1 MIPLT
6 PTAKNTLEQN
16 TSVTYGSSL
25 VFEYNMNSMVDGI
38 TVTGAT
44 ITKTDS
50 SGATYTPFKKLFPV
64 DSIIKPFRPVGAGL
78 KYAISGD
85 VDSGWKNPKSLNY
98 TPNFRVYYPGVD
110 TWYKY
115 YVSAQSTG
123 LDVTVSYPKTILTN
137 KIVARFEL
145 AHSTPT
151 TWTIYGNGTA
161 LASGTN
167 SDIVP
172 FTTTTTVN
180 SVTTTKKNYDSGTVT
195 IYYNGTSWVKTEPST
210 ISSPVSLT
218 STRITTGAVSGKY
231 IGLIELSPKWVV
243 DATEHLVSFNI
254 SKESSTSSEDL
265 MPVGKISANSVSM
278 SLVSYES
285 TRKLVSFDKTMTM
298 SSNKI
303 YLYKQMEIKPY
314 IKLYNSAGSLTDS
327 SGSYDRIP
335 QGIFYGDTW
344 SFSEYGEISLNA
356 LDGAKILQE
365 TVATKLLCENFS
377 ATAIIRRLLDSIGFT
392 NYKFNIKDTD
402 KSIITPTYWWTENNK
417 TVWECLQELCRDT
430 QMTAVFSY
438 DNVLNFYSREWIFDS
453 TRDSNWDFRSET
465 SGSNLSNI
473 LSFNKNDLPSANQVK
488 VFWNSV
494 LTSNY
499 IQSAQAPWVSDSYFL
514 AAFTLNQNILTS
526 HTAGQYMHL
535 SPAVVN
541 EEELGITAYNYT
553 GYLAVGSEII
563 EYDAVQFQYDDQ
575 NGVRQFVDL
584 ISKTDNNKYLGI
596 SQQGTLK
603 PSGKYRIKAR
613 GAFGTP
619 VSNHYIDAQDIVDSW
634 SGYQVAWT

>member
-6 PTAKNTLEQN
+6 TTAKNTLEQN
-16 TSVTYGSSL
+16 TSVTYGSS
-25 VFEYNMNSMVDGI
+25 VIFEYNMNSMVDGI

-50 SGATYTPFKKLFPV
+50 SGASYTPFKKLFPV

-85 VDSGWKNPKSLNY
+85 VESGWKNPKSLNY

-115 YVSAQSTG
+115 YVSAQSAG
-123 LDVTVSYPKTILTN
+123 LEVIVTYPKPILTN
-137 KIVARFEL
+137 KIVAKFEL

-172 FTTTTTVN
+172 FTTGG
-180 SVTTTKKNYDSGTVT
+180 SKNYNAGTVT

-210 ISSPVSLT
+210 ISAPVSLT
-218 STRITTGAVSGKY
+218 STKITTGAVSGKY
-231 IGLIELSPKWVV
+231 IGLIELSPKWYL
-243 DATEHLVSFNI
+243 DATDHLVSFSI

-285 TRKLVSFDKTMTM
+285 TRKLISFDKTMTM
-298 SSNKI
+298 SSSKI

-314 IKLYNSAGSLTDS
+314 IKLYNSGGSLTDS
-327 SGSYDRIP
+327 LGAYDRIP

-356 LDGAKILQE
+356 LDGAKLLQE

-377 ATAIIRRLLDSIGFT
+377 ATAIIRRLLDSVGFT
-392 NYKFNIKDTD
+392 NYKFNVKDTD
-402 KSIITPTYWWTENNK
+402 TSIITPTYWWTESNK
-417 TVWECLQELCRDT
+417 TVWDCLQELCRDT

-438 DNVLNFYSREWIFDS
+438 DNVLNFYSREWIFDAARS
-453 TRDSNWDFRSET
+453 SNWDFRSET

-563 EYDAVQFQYDDQ
+563 EYDAVNFEYVDL
-575 NGVRQFVDL
+575 NGTKQFVDL
-584 ISKTDNNKYLGI
+584 ISKTDNNKYLGL

-603 PSGKYRIKAR
+603 PSGKYRIKTR
-613 GAFGTP
+613 GAFGTKP
-619 VSNHYIDAQDIVDSW
+619 DNHYIDAQDIVDSW

>member
-38 TVTGAT
+38 TVAGAT

-64 DSIIKPFRPVGAGL
+64 DSIIKPFRPVGSGL

-115 YVSAQSTG
+115 YVSAKG
-123 LDVTVSYPKTILTN
+123 AGIDVTVTYPKTILTN
-137 KIVARFEL
+137 KIVAKFEL

-151 TWTIYGNGTA
+151 TWTIYGNGSV

-167 SDIVP
+167 TDIVP

-180 SVTTTKKNYDSGTVT
+180 SVSVVNKNYNSGTVT
-195 IYYNGTSWVKTEPST
+195 IYYNGTSWVKTEPATVSA
-210 ISSPVSLT
+210 PVSLT

-243 DATEHLVSFNI
+243 DATDHLLSFNI
-254 SKESSTSSEDL
+254 AKESSTSSEDL

-278 SLVSYES
+278 SLISYES

-298 SSNKI
+298 SSSKI

-314 IKLYNSAGSLTDS
+314 IKLYNSGGVLTDS
-327 SGSYDRIP
+327 LGTYDKIP
-335 QGIFYGDTW
+335 QGIFYADTW
-344 SFSEYGEISLNA
+344 SFSEYGDISLNA

-365 TVATKLLCENFS
+365 TIATKLLCENFS

-392 NYKFNIKDTD
+392 NYKFNVKDTD
-402 KSIITPTYWWTENNK
+402 KSIITPTYWWTESNK
-417 TVWECLQELCRDT
+417 TVWDCLQELCRDT

-438 DNVLNFYSREWIFDS
+438 DNVLNFYSREWIFDAA
-453 TRDSNWDFRSET
+453 RDSNWDFRSET
-465 SGSNLSNI
+465 SGANLSNI
-473 LSFNKNDLPSANQVK
+473 LSFDKSDLPSANQVK

-514 AAFTLNQNILTS
+514 AAFTLNQNLLTS
-526 HTAGQYMHL
+526 HTAGQYMYL

-553 GYLAVGSEII
+553 GYLAVGSEIV
-563 EYDAVQFQYDDQ
+563 EYDAVNFEYVDS
-575 NGVRQFVDL
+575 NGTKQFVDL
-584 ISKTDNNKYLGI
+584 ISKTDNNKYLGLG
-596 SQQGTLK
+596 QQGTLK
-603 PSGKYRIKAR
+603 PSGKYRIKTR

-619 VSNHYIDAQDIVDSW
+619 ISNHYIDAQDIVNSW
-634 SGYQVAWT
+634 NGYQVAWT

>member
-6 PTAKNTLEQN
+6 TTAKNTLEQN
-16 TSVTYGSSL
+16 TSVTYGTSL

-44 ITKTDS
+44 ISKIDS

-85 VDSGWKNPKSLNY
+85 VDTGWKNPKSLNY
-98 TPNFRVYYPGVD
+98 TPNFRVYYPGAD

-115 YVSAQSTG
+115 YVSTQGLG
-123 LDVTVSYPKTILTN
+123 LDVTVTYPKTILAN
-137 KIVARFEL
+137 KIVAKFEL
-145 AHSTPT
+145 SHSTPP
-151 TWTIYGNGTA
+151 TWTIYGNGSV
-161 LASGTN
+161 LATGTS

-172 FTTTTTVN
+172 FTTGVN
-180 SVTTTKKNYDSGTVT
+180 KNYNAGTLT
-195 IYYNGTSWVKTEPST
+195 IYYNGTSWTTTEPASPAT
-210 ISSPVSLT
+210 PVSLT
-218 STRITTGAVSGKY
+218 STKITAGGVSGKY
-231 IGLIELSPKWVV
+231 IGLIELSPRWYL
-243 DATEHLVSFNI
+243 DATDHLVSFNI

-265 MPVGKISANSVSM
+265 MPVGKISANSIDM

-285 TRKLVSFDKTMTM
+285 TRKMVSFDKTMSL
-298 SSNKI
+298 SSDKV
-303 YLYKQMEIKPY
+303 YLYKQMEIRPY
-314 IKLYNSAGSLTDS
+314 IKLYNSGGLLTDS
-327 SGSYDRIP
+327 LGSYDKIP
-335 QGIFYGDTW
+335 QGVFYGDTW
-344 SFSEYGEISLNA
+344 SFSEFGEISLTA

-365 TVATKLLCENFS
+365 TIATKLLCENFS

-402 KSIITPTYWWTENNK
+402 KSIITPTYWWTDSNK
-417 TVWECLQELCRDT
+417 TVWDCLQELCRDT

-453 TRDSNWDFRSET
+453 TRDAHWSFRSDA

-473 LSFNKNDLPSANQVK
+473 LSFSKNDLPSANQVK

-584 ISKTDNNKYLGI
+584 ISKTDNNKYLGL
-596 SQQGTLK
+596 SKQGTLK
-603 PSGKYRIKAR
+603 PSGKYRIKTR
-613 GAFGTP
+613 GAFNTP

>member
-1 MIPLT
+1 MIPLSL
-6 PTAKNTLEQN
+6 TAKNTIEQN
-16 TSVTYGSSL
+16 TSVTYRTSL
-25 VFEYNMNSMVDGI
+25 VFEYNMNSMIDGI

-85 VDSGWKNPKSLNY
+85 VDSGWKNPKSLDY

-123 LDVTVSYPKTILTN
+123 LDVTATYPKTILTN
-137 KIVARFEL
+137 KIVAKFEL

-151 TWTIYGNGTA
+151 TWTIYGNGSV

-167 SDIVP
+167 ADIIP
-172 FTTTTTVN
+172 FTT
-180 SVTTTKKNYDSGTVT
+180 SGSKNYNAGTVT

-218 STRITTGAVSGKY
+218 STKITTGAVSGKY

-254 SKESSTSSEDL
+254 AKESSTSSEDL
-265 MPVGKISANSVSM
+265 MPVGKISANSISM
-278 SLVSYES
+278 SLIAYEA
-285 TRKLVSFDKTMTM
+285 TRKMMSFDKTMNL
-298 SSNKI
+298 SSDKI

-314 IKLYNSAGSLTDS
+314 IHLYNSGGSLTDS
-327 SGSYDRIP
+327 LGKYDKII
-335 QGIFYGDTW
+335 QGTFYADTW
-344 SFSEYGEISLNA
+344 SFSEYGDISLNA

-377 ATAIIRRLLDSIGFT
+377 ATAIIRRLLDSVGFT

-402 KSIITPTYWWTENNK
+402 KSIITPTYWWTDSNK
-417 TVWECLQELCRDT
+417 TVWDCLQELCRDT

-453 TRDSNWDFRSET
+453 ARTSNWDFRSET
-465 SGSNLSNI
+465 SGANLPNI
-473 LSFNKNDLPSANQVK
+473 LSFDKNDLPSANQIK

-514 AAFTLNQNILTS
+514 AAFTLNQNLLTS
-526 HTAGQYMHL
+526 HTAGQYMYL

-553 GYLAVGSEII
+553 GYLAVGSEIV
-563 EYDAVQFQYDDQ
+563 EYDAVNFEYVDS
-575 NGVRQFVDL
+575 NGTKQFVDL
-584 ISKTDNNKYLGI
+584 ISKTDNNKYLGLGL
-596 SQQGTLK
+596 QGTLK
-603 PSGKYRIKAR
+603 PSGKYRIKTR

-634 SGYQVAWT
+634 NGYQVAWT

>member
-1 MIPLT
+1 MIPLS
-6 PTAKNTLEQN
+6 PTAKDTIEQN
-16 TSVTYGSSL
+16 TSVTYRTSL
-25 VFEYNMNSMVDGI
+25 VFEYNMNSMIDGI

-85 VDSGWKNPKSLNY
+85 VDSGWKNPKSLDY
-98 TPNFRVYYPGVD
+98 APNFRVYYPGAD

-123 LDVTVSYPKTILTN
+123 LDVTATYPKTILTN
-137 KIVARFEL
+137 KIVAKFEL

-151 TWTIYGNGTA
+151 TWTIYGNGSV

-167 SDIVP
+167 TDIVP
-172 FTTTTTVN
+172 FTT
-180 SVTTTKKNYDSGTVT
+180 SGIKNYNAGTVT

-210 ISSPVSLT
+210 ISAPVSLT

-243 DATEHLVSFNI
+243 DATDHLVSFNI

-265 MPVGKISANSVSM
+265 MPVGKISANSISM
-278 SLVSYES
+278 SLISYES
-285 TRKLVSFDKTMTM
+285 TRKMISFDKAMTL
-298 SSNKI
+298 SSSKI
-303 YLYKQMEIKPY
+303 YLYKQMEIRPY
-314 IKLYNSAGSLTDS
+314 IHLYNSGGSLTDS
-327 SGSYDRIP
+327 LGKYDKII
-335 QGIFYGDTW
+335 QGTFYADTW
-344 SFSEYGEISLNA
+344 SFSEYGDISLNA

-377 ATAIIRRLLDSIGFT
+377 ATAIIRRLLDSVGFT

-402 KSIITPTYWWTENNK
+402 KSIITPTYWWTDSNK
-417 TVWECLQELCRDT
+417 TVWDCLQELCRDT

-438 DNVLNFYSREWIFDS
+438 NNVLNFYSREWIFDS
-453 TRDSNWDFRSET
+453 ARTSNWDFRSET
-465 SGSNLSNI
+465 SGANLSNI
-473 LSFNKNDLPSANQVK
+473 LSFDKNDLPSANQVK

-514 AAFTLNQNILTS
+514 AAFTLNQNLLAS
-526 HTAGQYMHL
+526 HTAGQYMYL

-553 GYLAVGSEII
+553 GYLAVGSEIV
-563 EYDAVQFQYDDQ
+563 EYDAVNFEYVDS
-575 NGVRQFVDL
+575 NGTKQFVDL
-584 ISKTDNNKYLGI
+584 ISKTDNNKYLGLG
-596 SQQGTLK
+596 QQGTLK
-603 PSGKYRIKAR
+603 PSGKYRIKTR

-634 SGYQVAWT
+634 NGYQVAWT

>member
-1 MIPLT
+1 MIPLS
-6 PTAKNTLEQN
+6 PTAKDTIEQN
-16 TSVTYGSSL
+16 TSVTYRTSL
-25 VFEYNMNSMVDGI
+25 VFEYNMNSMIDGI

-85 VDSGWKNPKSLNY
+85 VDSGWKNPKSLDY
-98 TPNFRVYYPGVD
+98 TPSFRVYYPGVD

-115 YVSAQSTG
+115 YVSAQGVG
-123 LDVTVSYPKTILTN
+123 LDVTATYPKTILTN
-137 KIVARFEL
+137 KIVAKFEL

-151 TWTIYGNGTA
+151 TWTIYGNGSV

-167 SDIVP
+167 TDIIP
-172 FTTTTTVN
+172 FTT
-180 SVTTTKKNYDSGTVT
+180 SGSKNYNAGTVT

-254 SKESSTSSEDL
+254 AKESSTSSEDL
-265 MPVGKISANSVSM
+265 MPVGKISANSISM
-278 SLVSYES
+278 SLISYES
-285 TRKLVSFDKTMTM
+285 TRKMISFDKVMTL
-298 SSNKI
+298 SSDKI

-314 IKLYNSAGSLTDS
+314 IHLYNSGGSLTDS
-327 SGSYDRIP
+327 LGKYDKII
-335 QGIFYGDTW
+335 QGTFYADTW
-344 SFSEYGEISLNA
+344 SFSEYGDISLNA

-377 ATAIIRRLLDSIGFT
+377 ATAIIRRLLDSVGFT

-402 KSIITPTYWWTENNK
+402 KSIITPTYWWTDSNK
-417 TVWECLQELCRDT
+417 TVWDCLQELCRDT

-453 TRDSNWDFRSET
+453 ARTSNWDFRSET
-465 SGSNLSNI
+465 SGANLSNI
-473 LSFNKNDLPSANQVK
+473 LSFDKNDLPSANQVK

-514 AAFTLNQNILTS
+514 AAFTLNQNLLTS
-526 HTAGQYMHL
+526 HTAGQYMYL

-563 EYDAVQFQYDDQ
+563 EYDAVNFEYVDS
-575 NGVRQFVDL
+575 NGTKQFVDL
-584 ISKTDNNKYLGI
+584 ISKTDNNKYLGLG
-596 SQQGTLK
+596 QQGTLK
-603 PSGKYRIKAR
+603 PSGKYRIKTR

>member
-6 PTAKNTLEQN
+6 TTAKNTLEQN
-16 TSVTYGSSL
+16 TSVTYGSS
-25 VFEYNMNSMVDGI
+25 VIFEYNMNSMVDGI

-50 SGATYTPFKKLFPV
+50 SGASYTPFKKLFPV

-85 VDSGWKNPKSLNY
+85 VESGWKNPKSLNY

-115 YVSAQSTG
+115 YVSAQSAG
-123 LDVTVSYPKTILTN
+123 LEVIVTYPKPILTN
-137 KIVARFEL
+137 KIVAKFEL

-172 FTTTTTVN
+172 FTTGG
-180 SVTTTKKNYDSGTVT
+180 SKNYNAGTVT

-210 ISSPVSLT
+210 ISAPVSLT
-218 STRITTGAVSGKY
+218 STKITTGAVSGKY
-231 IGLIELSPKWVV
+231 IGLIELSPKWYL
-243 DATEHLVSFNI
+243 DATDHLVSFSI

-285 TRKLVSFDKTMTM
+285 TRKLISFDKTMTM
-298 SSNKI
+298 SSSKI

-314 IKLYNSAGSLTDS
+314 IKLYNSGGSLTDS
-327 SGSYDRIP
+327 SGAYDRIP

-356 LDGAKILQE
+356 LDGAKLLQE

-377 ATAIIRRLLDSIGFT
+377 ATAIIRRLLDSVGFT
-392 NYKFNIKDTD
+392 NYKFNVKDTD
-402 KSIITPTYWWTENNK
+402 TSIITPTYWWTESNK
-417 TVWECLQELCRDT
+417 TVWDCLQELCRDT

-438 DNVLNFYSREWIFDS
+438 DNVLNFYSREWIFDAARS
-453 TRDSNWDFRSET
+453 SNWDFRSET

-563 EYDAVQFQYDDQ
+563 EYDAVNFEYVDL
-575 NGVRQFVDL
+575 NGTKQFVDL
-584 ISKTDNNKYLGI
+584 ISKTDNNKYLGL

-603 PSGKYRIKAR
+603 PSGKYRIKTR
-613 GAFGTP
+613 GAFGTKP
-619 VSNHYIDAQDIVDSW
+619 DNHYIDAQDIVDSW

>member
-1 MIPLT
+1 MIPLN

-16 TSVTYGSSL
+16 TSVTYGTSL

-44 ITKTDS
+44 ISKIDS

-85 VDSGWKNPKSLNY
+85 VDTGWKNPKSLNY
-98 TPNFRVYYPGVD
+98 APNFRVYYPGAD

-115 YVSAQSTG
+115 YVSTQGLG
-123 LDVTVSYPKTILTN
+123 LDVTVTYPKTILAN
-137 KIVARFEL
+137 KIVAKFEL
-145 AHSTPT
+145 SHSTPP
-151 TWTIYGNGTA
+151 TWTIYGNGSV
-161 LASGTN
+161 LATGTS

-172 FTTTTTVN
+172 FTTTTVIN
-180 SVTTTKKNYDSGTVT
+180 GVTTVRKNYDAGTVT
-195 IYYNGTSWVKTEPST
+195 IYYNGTTWVKTEPAS
-210 ISSPVSLT
+210 ISAPVSLT
-218 STRITTGAVSGKY
+218 STKITTGGVSGKY
-231 IGLIELSPKWVV
+231 IGLIELSPRWYL
-243 DATEHLVSFNI
+243 DATDHLVSFNI

-265 MPVGKISANSVSM
+265 MPVGKISANSIDM

-285 TRKLVSFDKTMTM
+285 TRKMISFDKTMTL
-298 SSNKI
+298 SSDKV
-303 YLYKQMEIKPY
+303 YLYKQMEIRPY
-314 IKLYNSAGSLTDS
+314 IKLYNSGGSLTDS
-327 SGSYDRIP
+327 LGLYDKIP

-344 SFSEYGEISLNA
+344 SFSEFGEISLTA

-365 TVATKLLCENFS
+365 TIATKLLCENFS

-402 KSIITPTYWWTENNK
+402 KSIITPTYWWTDSNK
-417 TVWECLQELCRDT
+417 TVWDCLQELCRDT

-453 TRDSNWDFRSET
+453 TRDAHWSFRSET

-584 ISKTDNNKYLGI
+584 ISKTDNNKYLGL
-596 SQQGTLK
+596 SKQGTLK
-603 PSGKYRIKAR
+603 PSGKYRIKTR
-613 GAFGTP
+613 GAFNTP

>member
-1 MIPLT
+1 
-6 PTAKNTLEQN
+6 
-16 TSVTYGSSL
+16 V
-25 VFEYNMNSMVDGI
+25 
-38 TVTGAT
+38 
-44 ITKTDS
+44 
-50 SGATYTPFKKLFPV
+50 
-64 DSIIKPFRPVGAGL
+64 
-78 KYAISGD
+78 
-85 VDSGWKNPKSLNY
+85 
-98 TPNFRVYYPGVD
+98 
-110 TWYKY
+110 
-115 YVSAQSTG
+115 G
-123 LDVTVSYPKTILTN
+123 LDVTATYPKTILTN

-172 FTTTTTVN
+172 FTTGGN
-180 SVTTTKKNYDSGTVT
+180 KNYNAGTVT

-210 ISSPVSLT
+210 VSAPVSLT

-231 IGLIELSPKWVV
+231 IGLIELSPKWYL
-243 DATEHLVSFNI
+243 DATDHLVSFSI

-278 SLVSYES
+278 ALVSYES

-314 IKLYNSAGSLTDS
+314 IKLYNSGGSLTDS
-327 SGSYDRIP
+327 SGAYDRIS

-417 TVWECLQELCRDT
+417 TVWDCLQELCRDT

-438 DNVLNFYSREWIFDS
+438 DNVLNFYSREWIFDA
-453 TRDSNWDFRSET
+453 TRNSNWDFRSET

-553 GYLAVGSEII
+553 GYLAIGSEII
-563 EYDAVQFQYDDQ
+563 EYDAVNFEYVDL
-575 NGVRQFVDL
+575 NGTKQFVDL

-596 SQQGTLK
+596 GQQGTLK
-603 PSGKYRIKAR
+603 PSGKYRIKTR
-613 GAFGTP
+613 GAFNTP
-619 VSNHYIDAQDIVDSW
+619 ISNHYIDAQDIVDSW